1 MKYISLPK
9 SVEAIKYEGDNFE
22 DVFEFTGGKVH
33 KDSRKGDMI
42 YLINDEVEMV
52 WVGMWVVKY
61 NEDEFVAWTNED
73 FKNNFKEDVHE

>member
-9 SVEAIKYEGDNFE
+9 SVDAIKYEGDNFE
-22 DVFEFTGGKVH
+22 YVFEFTGGKVH

-42 YLINDEVEMV
+42 YIINDEVEMV

-73 FKNNFKEDVHE
+73 FENNFKEDAHE

>member
-33 KDSRKGDMI
+33 KDPRKEEVK
-42 YLINDEVEMV
+42 YQINDE
-52 WVGMWVVKY
+52 
-61 NEDEFVAWTNED
+61 DE
-73 FKNNFKEDVHE
+73 

>member
-9 SVEAIKYEGDNFE
+9 SVDAIKYEGDNFE
-22 DVFEFTGGKVH
+22 DVFEFTGGKAH
-33 KDSRKGDMI
+33 KDSRKGDII

-61 NEDEFVAWTNED
+61 DEDEFVAWTNED
-73 FKNNFKEDVHE
+73 FENNFKEDVNE

>member
-1 MKYISLPK
+1 M
-9 SVEAIKYEGDNFE
+9 
-22 DVFEFTGGKVH
+22 FEFTGGKVH
-33 KDSRKGDMI
+33 KDSRKGDII

-73 FKNNFKEDVHE
+73 FENNFKEYVHE